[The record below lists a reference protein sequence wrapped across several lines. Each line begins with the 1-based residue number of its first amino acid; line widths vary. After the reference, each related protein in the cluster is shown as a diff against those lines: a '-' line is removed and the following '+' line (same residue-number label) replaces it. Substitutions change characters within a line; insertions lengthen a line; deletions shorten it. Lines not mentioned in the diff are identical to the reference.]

1 MNPQFFFILNSVG
14 GAVAEVTELPFRF
27 RPILD
32 MDLQMFLDMLPNL
45 LNFVA
50 TAVLITWLLYKPVK
64 KILHARAE
72 RVEGDIRDA
81 ATNKA
86 TAEEL
91 KVLYETKVREIEKE
105 RSEILDTAR
114 KLANEK
120 RDQIMDAAKAEAQ
133 DVKDRANRDVA
144 NELEQIKSTVHQAI
158 IDISTDMAA
167 KIISAT
173 IDKNAH
179 EKLFSEALSELEAT
193 SAFQKV

>member
-1 MNPQFFFILNSVG
+1 MIQLNPQFFFILEG
-14 GAVAEVTELPFRF
+14 GYRY

-45 LNFVA
+45 LNFIA

-64 KILHARAE
+64 KILNARAE
-72 RVEGDIRDA
+72 RVEGEIKDA
-81 ATNKA
+81 AMNKA

-91 KVLYETKVREIEKE
+91 KAQYELKVKEIEKE
-105 RSEILDTAR
+105 RNEILDEAR

-120 RDQIMDAAKAEAQ
+120 RDQIMEAAKADAQ
-133 DVKDRANRDVA
+133 DVKDRASRDVT
-144 NELEQIKSTVHQAI
+144 NELEQIKGTVHQAI

-167 KIISAT
+167 KLISAT

-193 SAFQKV
+193 SAFSKV